1 MANGDPDTAPLVPG
15 NTPSPDVNQQ
25 AQTGGLA
32 DQWRSWMADPH
43 NRAAMIQFG
52 VALSQ
57 PISAGQNALGQIG
70 SAVGQAGE
78 ASDRITAEE
87 DKQAEA
93 ASKQELRKASAELA
107 GAKAETQGTVASARQ
122 ASLEA
127 QQQRLEQQGRIAQL
141 NAYVK
146 LQAQYNKMRAEKEKA
161 NSYGLTAS
169 GKPEPIPTWEE
180 FFSANQG
187 LDPALKGVTAGGPTT
202 VGGVDQKTGLA
213 PVKVSSPAEAQA
225 LEPGTPYVTPDGKRY
240 TR

>member
-78 ASDRITAEE
+78 ASDRITAEQQKE
-87 DKQAEA
+87 EEL
-93 ASKQELRKASAELA
+93 ASKQDLRSAQATAAEEKAKGAGNLA
-107 GAKAETQGTVASARQ
+107 AFQQDRLALQRQGMDLADQKKIADAYNKHLQLIIQENKEISARNFIKKKGEPQ
-122 ASLEA
+122 EPLKTPLAPEEFASRYRGMGA
-127 QQQRLEQQGRIAQL
+127 TGNVAPV
-141 NAYVK
+141 A
-146 LQAQYNKMRAEKEKA
+146 APAGTA
-161 NSYGLTAS
+161 AS
-169 GKPEPIPTWEE
+169 GAAPT
-180 FFSANQG
+180 
-187 LDPALKGVTAGGPTT
+187 
-202 VGGVDQKTGLA
+202 
-213 PVKVSSPAEAQA
+213 PVQTPDDVAKLSS
-225 LEPGTPYVTPDGKRY
+225 GTRYVTPDGR
-240 TR
+240 TGTAP